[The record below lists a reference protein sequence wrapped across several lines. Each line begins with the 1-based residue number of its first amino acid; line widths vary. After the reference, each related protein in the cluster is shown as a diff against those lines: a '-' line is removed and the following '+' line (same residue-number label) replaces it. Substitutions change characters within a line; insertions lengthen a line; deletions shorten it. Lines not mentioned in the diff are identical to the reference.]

1 MTGGLLPTAFE
12 TCDNGKCL
20 SYSTWGKLVDA
31 KINGQAV
38 GYAYRIVRG
47 GALTNGYNAFG
58 HARTAADPPV
68 TAMSVKAPF
77 DIASVTK
84 TLTAVAVLHLLAAE
98 QVSVKDSIAPYLPPT
113 WQLGPGVSAITFEQL
128 LTQTSGIQVPKGADD
143 ISYSGLKALMGQ
155 TIDPGYKA
163 SCYQDYQQR
172 LQGEQGVACY
182 TNTNF
187 ALFRLIIPYLWH
199 RGNPEY
205 PSLLALLN
213 LAPDQYEKAL
223 ESLTAKDYLAY
234 LNSVYGPTIPITC
247 TPQSGA
253 KMLAYI
259 YPGGVPGSDWGDW
272 QPVCG
277 AGGIQLSADQM
288 ATFLANLEKGAYLPL
303 QRVLSSGPYT
313 TTLPE
318 MVTNLYGWDWRYQ
331 NTTHGTC
338 VQKNG
343 GLGNSAMPATSTSPA
358 IPAAPAVRTVI
369 VYCLQTGLGFAGLAN
384 SLLGKSQIA
393 WDSIV
398 EAAYNASWQ

>member
-1 MTGGLLPTAFE
+1 VPAAFE
-12 TCDNGKCL
+12 ACYNGKCL
-20 SYSTWGKLVDA
+20 SYATWGKHIDDQ
-31 KINGQAV
+31 INGVAV
-38 GYAYRIVRG
+38 GYAYRIERG
-47 GALTNGYNAFG
+47 GALTNGYKAFG
-58 HARTAADPPV
+58 KARTAADPPV

-77 DIASVTK
+77 NIASVSK
-84 TLTAVAVLHLLAAE
+84 TLTAVAVLNLLAAE

-128 LTQTSGIQVPKGADD
+128 LTQTSGIRVPTGADD
-143 ISYSGLKALMGQ
+143 IRYSGLKALMGQ
-155 TIDPGYKA
+155 TIDPAYKA
-163 SCYQDYQQR
+163 DCYQDYQRR
-172 LQGEQGVACY
+172 LQGEQGVKCY

-187 ALFRLIIPYLWH
+187 ALFRIIIPYLWH

-213 LAPDQYEKAL
+213 LPPDQYETAL

-234 LNSVYGPTIPITC
+234 LNTVYGPSIPITC
-247 TPQSGA
+247 TPPGGA

-259 YPGGVPGSDWGDW
+259 YPGGASGSDWDDW
-272 QPVCG
+272 RLACG

-288 ATFLANLEKGAYLPL
+288 ATFLANLAKGAYLPL

-318 MVTNLYGWDWRYQ
+318 MVSNLYGWDWRYQ
-331 NTTHGTC
+331 DTTHGTC

-343 GLGNSAMPATSTSPA
+343 GLGNSAIPATSTSPA
-358 IPAAPAVRTVI
+358 QPATPAVRTLI

-384 SLLGKSQIA
+384 SLLGKSRGA
-393 WDSIV
+393 WDSMV